1 MIIRLATAAD
11 DVRACM
17 ALEHSYTTER
27 VWQMDAREQPEG
39 VSVTFRRARLPRA
52 MRGRYPRPLD
62 ELTARWEQGEAV
74 LLAEDEGQVA
84 GYLHLV
90 APAGEGA
97 AWARNLAVAP
107 PLRRRG
113 IGTALVQSAADWLG
127 QQNVGQLLLE
137 MTTKNYPAICFAQ
150 KLGFSFCGYN
160 DRYYTNQD
168 IALFFA
174 KSLR

>member
-1 MIIRLATAAD
+1 MIIRLAREAD
-11 DVRACM
+11 DVRACTR
-17 ALEHSYTTER
+17 LDHCYVTHH
-27 VWQMDAREQPEG
+27 VWQMDGREQSDG
-39 VSVTFRRARLPRA
+39 VSVTFRRVRLPRV
-52 MRGRYPRPLD
+52 MRGRYPRSLD
-62 ELTARWEQGEAV
+62 ELLARWEQGEVV
-74 LLAEDEGQVA
+74 LLAEDEGWVA

-90 APAGEGA
+90 VQAGEGA

-113 IGTALVQSAADWLG
+113 IGTALLQSAAEWLG

-160 DRYYTNQD
+160 DRYYANQD
-168 IALFFA
+168 IVLFFA